1 MLTKFK
7 NIIARRPSHSIVNGI
22 TMNPQLGKVD
32 YDNCVKQHNHYLETL
47 KNIGL
52 DIYVIPADERF
63 PDSVFIEDAAVLT
76 DKFAL
81 ITNPGAAS
89 RNGEK
94 TETTAHIAQFY
105 SPEHIHYIQ
114 APGTLDGGDVMM
126 VDNDFYVG
134 LTQRT
139 NQEAIDQMTE
149 IFKKYGYNVIAV
161 PVKEGLHL
169 KSSVSYL
176 EHNNLL
182 ITSDLK
188 DNPLFDKFNKILVP
202 DDEKYC
208 ANSIWLNDTVI
219 VPTGYPKTLKLI
231 QDLNKYNVVL
241 CDTSEIRKL
250 DGGLSCTSLRF
261 KAPTCCCDCN
271 CGGCEC

>member
-1 MLTKFK
+1 MLFKFK
-7 NIIARRPSHSIVNGI
+7 NIIARRPGRSIVDGI

-32 YDNCVKQHNHYLETL
+32 YNNCLKQHDDYLKILNE
-47 KNIGL
+47 IGL
-52 DIYVIPADERF
+52 DVYVIPADDRF

-81 ITNPGAAS
+81 ITNPGAQS

-94 TETTAHIAQFY
+94 TEIAAHVAQFY
-105 SPEHIHYIQ
+105 SPQHIHYIQ
-114 APGTLDGGDVMM
+114 HPGTLDGGDVMM
-126 VDNDFYVG
+126 IDNDFYVG
-134 LTQRT
+134 LTERT
-139 NQEAIDQMTE
+139 NQAAIDQMKE
-149 IFKKYGYNVIAV
+149 IFKPYGYNVIAV

-182 ITSDLK
+182 ITSDLA

-219 VPTGYPKTLKLI
+219 VPTGYPKTLELIKKL
-231 QDLNKYNVVL
+231 NMYNVVL

-261 KAPTCCCDCN
+261 KKPVIKC
-271 CGGCEC
+271 

>member
-1 MLTKFK
+1 MLLKFK
-7 NIIARRPSHSIVNGI
+7 NIIARRPCEALVNGI
-22 TMNPQLGKVD
+22 TMSPELGKVN
-32 YDNCVKQHNHYLETL
+32 YQLALKQHDDYLQIL
-47 KNIGL
+47 NNIGL
-52 DIYVIPADERF
+52 DVYVIPKDEHF
-63 PDSVFIEDAAVLT
+63 PDSVFVEDAAVLT
-76 DKFAL
+76 NKCAI

-94 TETTAHIAQFY
+94 TEMAAHVAQFY
-105 SPEHIHYIQ
+105 SPRNIHYIQ
-114 APGTLDGGDVMM
+114 SPGTLDGGDVMM

-134 LTQRT
+134 LTERT
-139 NQEAIDQMTE
+139 NQAAIDQLKE
-149 IFKKYGYNVIAV
+149 IFKPYGYNVIAV

-182 ITSDLK
+182 ITSDLI

-208 ANSIWLNDTVI
+208 ANSIWLNDVVI
-219 VPTGYPKTLKLI
+219 VPTGFPKTLDLI
-231 QDLNKYNVVL
+231 KKLNKYEVVL

-261 KAPTCCCDCN
+261 KKPAIKW
-271 CGGCEC
+271 

>member
-1 MLTKFK
+1 MLIKFK
-7 NIIARRPSHSIVNGI
+7 NIIARRPSHSIINGI

-32 YDNCVKQHNHYLETL
+32 YNNCIKQHDDYLKILNE
-47 KNIGL
+47 IGL
-52 DIYVIPADERF
+52 DVYVIPADERF

-81 ITNPGAAS
+81 ITNPGAQS

-94 TETTAHIAQFY
+94 TEIAAHVAQFY
-105 SPEHIHYIQ
+105 SPQHIHYIQ
-114 APGTLDGGDVMM
+114 SPGTLDGGDVMM

-134 LTQRT
+134 LTERT
-139 NQEAIDQMTE
+139 NKEAIDQMKK
-149 IFKKYGYNVIAV
+149 IFNSYGYNVIIV
-161 PVKEGLHL
+161 EVKEGLHL

-182 ITSDLK
+182 ITSDLAN
-188 DNPLFDKFNKILVP
+188 NPLFAKFNKILVP

-208 ANSIWLNDTVI
+208 ANSIWINDTVI
-219 VPTGYPKTLKLI
+219 VPLGYPKTLDLIKKLNI
-231 QDLNKYNVVL
+231 YNVVL

-261 KAPTCCCDCN
+261 KKPVIK
-271 CGGCEC
+271 

>member
-7 NIIARRPSHSIVNGI
+7 NIIAMRPAKSLVNGI

-32 YDNCVKQHNHYLETL
+32 YDLALKQHDHYLSVL
-47 KNIGL
+47 KSLGL
-52 DIYVIPADERF
+52 DVYVINPDEKF
-63 PDSVFIEDAAVLT
+63 PDSVFVEDAALLT
-76 DKFAL
+76 DKCAV

-94 TETTAHIAQFY
+94 TRMAAHVAQFY
-105 SPEHIHYIQ
+105 DPNKNMHFIQ
-114 APGTLDGGDVMM
+114 HPGTLDGGDVMM

-134 LTQRT
+134 LTERT
-139 NQEAIDQMTE
+139 NQEGINQLAE
-149 IFKKYGYNVIAV
+149 IFKPYGYNVIAV

-182 ITSDLK
+182 ITSDLI
-188 DNPLFDKFNKILVP
+188 DNPLFNKFNKILVP

-208 ANSIWLNDTVI
+208 ANSIWINDTII
-219 VPTGYPKTLKLI
+219 VPEGFPKTLEIIKKLPGY
-231 QDLNKYNVVL
+231 KVVL
-241 CDTSEIRKL
+241 CNTSEIRKL

-261 KAPTCCCDCN
+261 TKP
-271 CGGCEC
+271 GK